1 MAFSRHNNDLV
12 FNDRMGSASKVSNI
26 RAAVQDGSLQIT
38 LYTTK
43 EGERLDQIAGKF
55 YGDGRYWWVIC
66 LLNDTLK
73 CLLIKPKI
81 IHCHDLSGLYIGLI
95 TKLIFKSLR
104 AFTADI
110 IVLTVSFNFRSIKI
124 ILFLIDDMN
133 FLPFLE
139 FINSNPN
146 L

>member
-55 YGDGRYWWVIC
+55 YGDGRYWWVIASASNIGWW
-66 LLNDTLK
+66 LQVPTGTRLVVPLDLN
-73 CLLIKPKI
+73 I
-81 IHCHDLSGLYIGLI
+81 IE
-95 TKLIFKSLR
+95 
-104 AFTADI
+104 
-110 IVLTVSFNFRSIKI
+110 
-124 ILFLIDDMN
+124 DM
-133 FLPFLE
+133 
-139 FINSNPN
+139 
-146 L
+146 